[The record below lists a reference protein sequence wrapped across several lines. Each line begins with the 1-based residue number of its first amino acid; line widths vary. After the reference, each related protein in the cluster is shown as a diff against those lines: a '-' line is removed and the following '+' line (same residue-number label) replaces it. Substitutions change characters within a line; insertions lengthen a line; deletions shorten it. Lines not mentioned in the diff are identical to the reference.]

1 MPGLLPR
8 HFGAAASL
16 AIELLVAVHGN
27 RYLQQLSAEFDGTSV
42 RDPLGRRLYPNQPL
56 DTHAKPMRTPRHLAI
71 GFHDLMAA
79 ADIEVVKPGARL
91 VSDGMRALDRR
102 G

>member
-42 RDPLGRRLYPNQPL
+42 RDPLAGGSIRTSRS
-56 DTHAKPMRTPRHLAI
+56 TRTPSRCAP
-71 GFHDLMAA
+71 
-79 ADIEVVKPGARL
+79 PGTLR
-91 VSDGMRALDRR
+91 SDFTISWLPPILRS
-102 G
+102 